1 VGYFGVIGVGGVDG
15 VGLSRTGVAGERLAT
30 IVVGSRV
37 VGLAVMLNKIRNP
50 RVRAG
55 GVVRRVGER
64 QDVLVR
70 ADGEALD
77 LAELGVL
84 ELFAKFLGKV
94 GPASL
99 SLGKVKPRQV
109 TGLGDFL
116 LCPLN

>member
-1 VGYFGVIGVGGVDG
+1 VIVIAFRLFRLLRLPFGDEIGD
-15 VGLSRTGVAGERLAT
+15 
-30 IVVGSRV
+30 
-37 VGLAVMLNKIRNP
+37 P

-84 ELFAKFLGKV
+84 ELFAQFLGKV

-109 TGLGDFL
+109 TGLEIFV
-116 LCPLN
+116 CPLN